1 MFSHLVTAAKGFLT
15 RQDAGEASPNSA
27 TDNHSKMVTTTRRGK
42 IAEEPTTAN
51 ATNGTAVT
59 NGKGK
64 SGSAR
69 TGKKAG
75 QNNKRRRGSV
85 QDSEDENAQDK
96 SPNGTTESKQEQKGS
111 PGKGGHIRFGSEEPA
126 LQHEVEMENVS
137 EPGSQNQDEDEDED
151 EESSD
156 NEAPETIDNSAQLSK
171 IKLQAQKREQARQ
184 RSVNSSSLF
193 QFISRVLTILQRREL
208 EEREEKTTG

>member
-15 RQDAGEASPNSA
+15 RQDAGEASPNSV
-27 TDNHSKMVTTTRRGK
+27 TDNHSKMVTTTRRGN
-42 IAEEPTTAN
+42 IAGEPTTAN
-51 ATNGTAVT
+51 VTNGTPVT

-64 SGSAR
+64 SGPAR

-85 QDSEDENAQDK
+85 QDSEDEDAQGE
-96 SPNGTTESKQEQKGS
+96 SPNGTRESKEEQKGS
-111 PGKGGHIRFGSEEPA
+111 PGKGGHIRFDSEEPA
-126 LQHEVEMENVS
+126 LQHEVETENVS
-137 EPGSQNQDEDEDED
+137 EPGSQNQDEDEG
-151 EESSD
+151 SSD
-156 NEAPETIDNSAQLSK
+156 DEAPETIHNSAQLSK

-184 RSVNSSSLF
+184 RSVNSCSLF
-193 QFISRVLTILQRREL
+193 RLVSRVLTISQRREL